1 MEITITGLNDLQ
13 LSAISEVTQFLDIQ
27 LNVGGIP
34 LHFEQTGKGIH
45 IQNHGKQGFITY
57 GDEHQLIRAIGLWRE
72 RMKREVVF
80 EIHEVPVYDSL
91 GIMVDCSR
99 NAVLHAEAYRELIRR
114 LALMGYSTV
123 QLYTEDTYELKDYP
137 YFGYMRGRYN
147 GEELRGMDQYAAMFG
162 IELVPCIQTLA
173 HLGATLRWQEHANL
187 VDCNDIL
194 LIDEHRTYDL
204 IERMFATMSENLR
217 SRTINIG
224 MDEAHMMGLGKYLDK
239 HGYQDRSMLMV
250 KHFGKVM
257 EIARRYGYKPMMW
270 SDMFFRL
277 ASSGEY
283 YDTNSLIRSDIVEM
297 IPEDVSLVYWDYYS
311 EEPASYDGMMKKH
324 KQLSEKIVFAGG
336 AWKWM
341 GFTPNNRFSHHIGV
355 KAHNSC
361 VENGI
366 KDVLVTAWGDNGAE
380 CSLFAILPSLQLWA
394 ELCYTNRSDE
404 EFLSER
410 FMTCTGGVYEDFM
423 NLDIANLVPDNPA
436 PGGSSVNPPKYLL
449 YQDILCGLFDKH
461 IVPEIYAEHYRQASS
476 MMEEAGE
483 RNPQWKVVFE
493 TQYALCQLLELKVD
507 AGIKIRNAYMIGDLV
522 TLKRYAHEVL
532 PELKRRSERFIAA
545 YRAQWRYENKIF
557 GLDVFD
563 LRMGGLMQ
571 RMESA
576 GWRLDMYLNGEIPS
590 LEELEQERLYFDG
603 RKEDGTA
610 VAMSANLWHTI
621 ATTSVIAGV

>member
-1 MEITITGLNDLQ
+1 MKITITGLNDLN
-13 LSAISEVTQFLDIQ
+13 LSAVSQVAQLLDIQ
-27 LNVGGIP
+27 LNEGGIP
-34 LHFEQTGKGIH
+34 LQVEHTGKGIH
-45 IQNHGKQGFITY
+45 VRNDGSQGFITY
-57 GDEHQLIRAIGLWRE
+57 GEAHQLIRAIGLWRE
-72 RMKREVVF
+72 RMKQEVIF
-80 EIHEVPVYDSL
+80 DINEIPVYDSL
-91 GIMVDCSR
+91 GVMIDCSR
-99 NAVLHAEAYRELIRR
+99 NAVLHAEAYREMIRR

-123 QLYTEDTYELKDYP
+123 QLYTEDTYELKDHP
-137 YFGYMRGRYN
+137 YFGYMRGRYT
-147 GEELRGMDQYAAMFG
+147 GEELREMDRYAAMFG

-173 HLGATLRWQEHANL
+173 HLGATLRWQEHAHL

-194 LIDEHRTYDL
+194 LIDDPRTYDL
-204 IERMFATMSENLR
+204 IEDMFANMSENLT
-217 SRTINIG
+217 SRNINIG

-239 HGYQDRSMLMV
+239 HGYQDRSKLMLR
-250 KHFGKVM
+250 HFGKVM

-283 YDTNSLIRSDIVEM
+283 YDANAQIRTDIAEM

-311 EEPASYDGMMKKH
+311 EEPALYDGMLEKH
-324 KQLSEKIVFAGG
+324 KQLSDKIIFAGG

-341 GFTPNNRFSHHIGV
+341 GFTPNNRFSHHTGV
-355 KAHNSC
+355 MAHNSC
-361 VENGI
+361 VKNGI
-366 KDVLVTAWGDNGAE
+366 RDVLLTAWGDNGAE
-380 CSLFAILPSLQLWA
+380 ASLFGILPSLQLWA
-394 ELCYTNRSDE
+394 ELSYANRSDE
-404 EFLSER
+404 DYLSER
-410 FMTCTGGVYEDFM
+410 FMTCTGGVYADFM

-461 IVPEIYAEHYRQASS
+461 IVPKTYAEHYRQAAS
-476 MMEEAGE
+476 MMEMAGE

-493 TQYALCQLLELKVD
+493 TQVALCQLLELKVD
-507 AGIKIRNAYMIGDLV
+507 TGINIRNAYLNRDKT
-522 TLKRYAHEVL
+522 TLKRYAYEVL
-532 PELKRRSERFIAA
+532 PELKKRSQGFIAA
-545 YRAQWRYENKIF
+545 YRAQWRSENKIF

-576 GWRLDMYLNGEIPS
+576 SWRLDMYLNGEIPS
-590 LEELEQERLYFDG
+590 LEELEQEILYFDG
-603 RKEDGTA
+603 RKEDVAT